1 MGQVLNQKRQHRDL
15 YLISKGAIMSK
26 YNVFQKQFILAVFC
40 VSTAWGQGSGY
51 LAQKLMVEND
61 LRQRITDALSK
72 IIDDRKYVIDVNAD
86 IEISEGTEEQIT
98 ILDESQQSSRRA
110 EDVSVAVESTL
121 DRPEESKSESIT
133 SGLPIPG
140 FEFESD
146 AGSSTPVNGDRISQ
160 STISVPVPSNS
171 GQGKVLSRTVTSKH
185 PSTAYIKK
193 LDISI
198 ILQEGAAP
206 ELIENI
212 RQVVMVAARFNR
224 ARGDALSIMTAT
236 FKERRDEK
244 TAEQILLKN
253 IAEKLESLEQQQ
265 SGDSFA
271 NWKEELDSYKAQEE
285 ERRAQDKMYF
295 QQQLTSLESAAR
307 DRAYQAEKRDILR
320 RDSLKLQALN
330 NEISSL
336 KSMISSDDISG
347 DEVDQAQSA
356 MGEKMSE
363 KEKLDAQIAE
373 KMAMLDAVQS
383 DLNSSM
389 NGGGSSSTMMIV
401 FVSLLGALVIVLVVV
416 LVIMIMGNR
425 QKQQLP
431 PPWMYPPRPRKKKS
445 ENNTMTSPPPTAPT
459 QTVNPT
465 EDTGV
470 LQSEISDMRQA
481 VVSMSVSQPNTA
493 TRIVKEWMEDDA
505 PPPEPEPVVAVAPAE
520 LDDDDGKKKK
530 KKKKKKK

>member
-1 MGQVLNQKRQHRDL
+1 
-15 YLISKGAIMSK
+15 MSK
-26 YNVFQKQFILAVFC
+26 YNIFHKQFLLAVFC
-40 VSTAWGQGSGY
+40 VNIVWGQGSGY

-72 IIDDRKYVIDVNAD
+72 IIDDRKYVIDVDAD
-86 IEISEGTEEQIT
+86 IEISGGSEEQIT
-98 ILDESQQSSRRA
+98 ILDESQQISQHT
-110 EDVSVAVESTL
+110 EDVSVAQDVL
-121 DRPEESKSESIT
+121 DRSVENQSGGIT

-146 AGSSTPVNGDRISQ
+146 AGRSTPVTKDVESP
-160 STISVPVPSNS
+160 STLSVPVPSKS

-185 PSTAYIKK
+185 PSTAYVKK
-193 LDISI
+193 LEISI

-244 TAEQILLKN
+244 TAEQVLLKN
-253 IAEKLESLEQQQ
+253 IAEKLESLEQQK
-265 SGDSFA
+265 SSDGFV

-307 DRAYQAEKRDILR
+307 DRAYQTEKRDILR

-336 KSMISSDDISG
+336 KSMISSNEISG

-383 DLNSSM
+383 DLDRM
-389 NGGGSSSTMMIV
+389 NGGRSSTMMIV

-445 ENNTMTSPPPTAPT
+445 ENNTVTTPQPPVPP
-459 QTVNPT
+459 QTVNPI

-505 PPPEPEPVVAVAPAE
+505 PPPEPEPVVVAAPAE
-520 LDDDDGKKKK
+520 QEDEDGGKKKK
-530 KKKKKKK
+530 KKKKK

>member
-1 MGQVLNQKRQHRDL
+1 MR
-15 YLISKGAIMSK
+15 K
-26 YNVFQKQFILAVFC
+26 YNIFQKQIILAVLC
-40 VSTAWGQGSGY
+40 LSVATGQGSGY

-72 IIDDRKYVIDVNAD
+72 IIDDRKYVIDVTAD
-86 IEISEGTEEQIT
+86 IEISGGTEEQIT
-98 ILDESQQSSRRA
+98 ILDEGQQGARQVLK
-110 EDVSVAVESTL
+110 DVSTAVEGTLGSST
-121 DRPEESKSESIT
+121 ESQPSSLS

-140 FEFESD
+140 FEFDSD
-146 AGSSTPVNGDRISQ
+146 AGGAPPVAGELSTTTTPSS
-160 STISVPVPSNS
+160 SVTSA
-171 GQGKVLSRTVTSKH
+171 GGLGKVLSRTVTSKQ

-212 RQVVMVAARFNR
+212 RQVVMVASRFNR

-253 IAEKLESLEQQQ
+253 IAEKLESLEKQQ
-265 SGDSFA
+265 SSEGFV
-271 NWKEELDSYKAQEE
+271 NWKEELDVYKAQEA
-285 ERRAQDKMYF
+285 ERREQDKMYF

-307 DRAYQAEKRDILR
+307 ERAYQVEKRDILR

-330 NEISSL
+330 SEIDNL
-336 KSMISSDDISG
+336 KSMMSSGEVTG
-347 DEVDQAQSA
+347 DEVDLAKNA

-363 KEKLDAQIAE
+363 KETLDAQIAE
-373 KMAMLDAVQS
+373 KLAMLDAVQS
-383 DLNSSM
+383 DLDRSM
-389 NGGGSSSTMMIV
+389 GGGSSTMMIV
-401 FVSLLGALVIVLVVV
+401 FVSLLGAMVIVLVVV

-425 QKQQLP
+425 QRQQLP
-431 PPWMYPPRPRKKKS
+431 PPWMYPPRPKKKKKKS
-445 ENNTMTSPPPTAPT
+445 ESTAVTSPPAPAT
-459 QTVNPT
+459 KPALEPVVV

-481 VVSMSVSQPNTA
+481 VVSMSVSQPGTA
-493 TRIVKEWMEDDA
+493 TRIVKEWMEDDT
-505 PPPEPEPVVAVAPAE
+505 PPPEPEPVVAAPAE
-520 LDDDDGKKKK
+520 EEDDGGKKKK
-530 KKKKKKK
+530 KKKKKK

>member
-1 MGQVLNQKRQHRDL
+1 
-15 YLISKGAIMSK
+15 MSK
-26 YNVFQKQFILAVFC
+26 KKVFQKQFLSAVFC
-40 VSTAWGQGSGY
+40 LSITFGQGSGY

-61 LRQRITDALSK
+61 LRQRITNALSK

-86 IEISEGTEEQIT
+86 IEISAGSEEQIT
-98 ILDESQQSSRRA
+98 FLDNNQQSTVEALEEVSSSASNEIDRITTSQSSR
-110 EDVSVAVESTL
+110 VS
-121 DRPEESKSESIT
+121 

-146 AGSSTPVNGDRISQ
+146 AGKTTTAPSNV
-160 STISVPVPSNS
+160 STITDSPATVQSNN
-171 GQGKVLSRTVTSKH
+171 GQNPYRSRTVTSRR

-212 RQVVMVAARFNR
+212 RQVVMVASRFNR

-265 SGDSFA
+265 SGDGFV
-271 NWKEELDSYKAQEE
+271 NWKEELDNYKEQEE
-285 ERRAQDKMYF
+285 ERREQDKSYF

-307 DRAYQAEKRDILR
+307 DRAYQSEKRDILR

-330 NEISSL
+330 NEITSL
-336 KSMISSDDISG
+336 KSMMSSEEISG
-347 DEVDQAQSA
+347 DEATQAKNA
-356 MGEKMSE
+356 MGEKVSE
-363 KEKLDAQIAE
+363 KEALDTQIAE
-373 KMAMLDAVQS
+373 KLAMLDAVQS
-383 DLNSSM
+383 DLDRSM
-389 NGGGSSSTMMIV
+389 NRGGGSSTMMIV
-401 FVSLLGALVIVLVVV
+401 FVSLLGALVVVLVVV

-431 PPWMYPPRPRKKKS
+431 PPWMYPPRQRKKKS
-445 ENNTMTSPPPTAPT
+445 ENQPMTSPQPAPIAQATASVVDPS
-459 QTVNPT
+459 
-465 EDTGV
+465 V

-493 TRIVKEWMEDDA
+493 TRIVNEWMEDDI
-505 PPPEPEPVVAVAPAE
+505 PPPEPEPLAVTATAE
-520 LDDDDGKKKK
+520 PEDVGGKKKK
-530 KKKKKKK
+530 KKKKKK

>member
-1 MGQVLNQKRQHRDL
+1 M
-15 YLISKGAIMSK
+15 ISKGAIMRK
-26 YNVFQKQFILAVFC
+26 YNIFQKQFLLAVFC
-40 VSTAWGQGSGY
+40 VSIAWGQGSGY

-86 IEISEGTEEQIT
+86 IEISGGTEEQIT
-98 ILDESQQSSRRA
+98 ILDESQQVTQKA
-110 EDVSVAVESTL
+110 EDVSTAVEGAL
-121 DRPEESKSESIT
+121 DQSVESQSRGNT

-146 AGSSTPVNGDRISQ
+146 AGSSTPTNRDVISS
-160 STISVPVPSNS
+160 STLSIPVPSNS
-171 GQGKVLSRTVTSKH
+171 RQGTVLSRTVTSKH
-185 PSTAYIKK
+185 PSTAYVKK
-193 LDISI
+193 LEISI

-253 IAEKLESLEQQQ
+253 IAEKLESLEKQQ
-265 SGDSFA
+265 SSEGFV
-271 NWKEELDSYKAQEE
+271 NWKEELDVYKAQEAK
-285 ERRAQDKMYF
+285 RREQDKMYF

-307 DRAYQAEKRDILR
+307 ERAYQVEKRDILR

-336 KSMISSDDISG
+336 KSMISSDEISG

-363 KEKLDAQIAE
+363 KETLDAQIAE

-383 DLNSSM
+383 DLDRR
-389 NGGGSSSTMMIV
+389 NGGRSSTMMIL

-445 ENNTMTSPPPTAPT
+445 ESTAVTSPPTPATKPALEP
-459 QTVNPT
+459 VVV

-481 VVSMSVSQPNTA
+481 VVSMSVSQPGTA
-493 TRIVKEWMEDDA
+493 TRIVKEWMEDDT
-505 PPPEPEPVVAVAPAE
+505 PPPEPEPVVAAPAE
-520 LDDDDGKKKK
+520 EEDDGGKKKK
-530 KKKKKKK
+530 KKKKKK

>member
-1 MGQVLNQKRQHRDL
+1 
-15 YLISKGAIMSK
+15 MSK

-72 IIDDRKYVIDVNAD
+72 IIDDRKYVIDVDAD
-86 IEISEGTEEQIT
+86 IEISGGSEEQIT
-98 ILDESQQSSRRA
+98 ILDESQQSSNQV
-110 EDVSVAVESTL
+110 EDVSSAVESEL
-121 DRPEESKSESIT
+121 KQSMESESRGVT

-146 AGSSTPVNGDRISQ
+146 AGRSSTVNNDVVSP
-160 STISVPVPSNS
+160 TTPSVPVPSNS

-193 LDISI
+193 LEISI

-265 SGDSFA
+265 AGDSFV
-271 NWKEELDSYKAQEE
+271 NWKEELDSYKVQEE

-307 DRAYQAEKRDILR
+307 ERAYQAEKRDILR
-320 RDSLKLQALN
+320 RDSLKLQSLN

-336 KSMISSDDISG
+336 KSMISSDEISG

-383 DLNSSM
+383 DLDRM
-389 NGGGSSSTMMIV
+389 NGGRSSTMMIV

-445 ENNTMTSPPPTAPT
+445 ENKSVTTPQPQVSP
-459 QTVNPT
+459 QTVNPI

-505 PPPEPEPVVAVAPAE
+505 PPPEPEPVEAAAPAE
-520 LDDDDGKKKK
+520 QEDEDSGKKKK

>member
-1 MGQVLNQKRQHRDL
+1 
-15 YLISKGAIMSK
+15 MSK
-26 YNVFQKQFILAVFC
+26 YNVFKKQFILAVFC

-61 LRQRITDALSK
+61 LRQRITDAMSK
-72 IIDDRKYVIDVNAD
+72 IIDDRKYVIDVDAD
-86 IEISEGTEEQIT
+86 IEISGGSEEQIT
-98 ILDESQQSSRRA
+98 ILDESQRSSRKI
-110 EDVSVAVESTL
+110 EEVSSAVEGAL
-121 DRPEESKSESIT
+121 DQSVESQSQSGSIT

-146 AGSSTPVNGDRISQ
+146 AGKSAPVNKDVVTP
-160 STISVPVPSNS
+160 STLSEPPSSNS

-185 PSTAYIKK
+185 PSTAYVKK
-193 LDISI
+193 LEISI

-212 RQVVMVAARFNR
+212 RQVVMVASRFNR

-253 IAEKLESLEQQQ
+253 IAEKLESLEQLK
-265 SGDSFA
+265 SSDGFV

-285 ERRAQDKMYF
+285 ERREQDKMYF
-295 QQQLTSLESAAR
+295 QQQLTGLESAAR
-307 DRAYQAEKRDILR
+307 ERAYQAEKRDILR

-330 NEISSL
+330 NEISNL
-336 KSMISSDDISG
+336 KSMISSDEISG
-347 DEVDQAQSA
+347 DEADQAQSA

-383 DLNSSM
+383 DLDRM
-389 NGGGSSSTMMIV
+389 NGGRSSTMMIV

-445 ENNTMTSPPPTAPT
+445 ENNTVRPPQPTASP
-459 QTVNPT
+459 QTVNT
-465 EDTGV
+465 IEDTGV

-493 TRIVKEWMEDDA
+493 TRIVKEWMEDDS
-505 PPPEPEPVVAVAPAE
+505 PPPETEPVVVAAPLEQEDEDA
-520 LDDDDGKKKK
+520 GKKKK
-530 KKKKKKK
+530 KKKKK

>member
-1 MGQVLNQKRQHRDL
+1 
-15 YLISKGAIMSK
+15 LISKGAIMRK
-26 YNVFQKQFILAVFC
+26 YNIFQKQFLLAVFC

-72 IIDDRKYVIDVNAD
+72 IIDDRKYVIDVDAD
-86 IEISEGTEEQIT
+86 IEISGGTEEQIT
-98 ILDESQQSSRRA
+98 ILDESQQATQRA
-110 EDVSVAVESTL
+110 EDVSTAVEGAL
-121 DRPEESKSESIT
+121 DQSVESQSRGVT

-146 AGSSTPVNGDRISQ
+146 AGSSAPANRDIISS
-160 STISVPVPSNS
+160 STLSISVPSNS
-171 GQGKVLSRTVTSKH
+171 GQGTVLSRTVTSKH
-185 PSTAYIKK
+185 PSTAYVKK
-193 LDISI
+193 LEISI

-265 SGDSFA
+265 SGDDFV
-271 NWKEELDSYKAQEE
+271 NWKEELDSYKTQEE

-295 QQQLTSLESAAR
+295 QQQLTNLESAAR
-307 DRAYQAEKRDILR
+307 DRAYQTEKRDILR

-336 KSMISSDDISG
+336 KSMISSDEISG

-363 KEKLDAQIAE
+363 KETLDAQIAE

-383 DLNSSM
+383 DLDRINDDR
-389 NGGGSSSTMMIV
+389 SSTMMII
-401 FVSLLGALVIVLVVV
+401 FVSLLGILVIVLVVV

-445 ENNTMTSPPPTAPT
+445 ENNTMTTPQPIVPP
-459 QTVNPT
+459 QTVNPI

-481 VVSMSVSQPNTA
+481 VVSMSVSQPKTA

-505 PPPEPEPVVAVAPAE
+505 PPPEPEPVVAAAPAE
-520 LDDDDGKKKK
+520 QEDEDGGKKKK